1 MKSKQI
7 ILIVIIS
14 TLILLQIYSVYHE
27 VAMFGWTLKSKIT
40 SIIAFVI
47 WSMLI
52 VSLSLRKKLYFK
64 SWILSKMNFLMA
76 KEVTIFTS
84 EIPKDLLF
92 EKLLEVIEESD
103 FDFADSNKDTFE
115 IVATTFPNFFTWGE
129 NMYIEIS
136 SSENEISEIK
146 FTSATIFGYS
156 WKRNK
161 KNTNKFFQLFEESL
175 TI

>member
-7 ILIVIIS
+7 KLILILTAIV
-14 TLILLQIYSVYHE
+14 LLQIYSVYYE
-27 VAMFGWTLKSKIT
+27 VSTCGWTLKTKIL
-40 SIIAFVI
+40 SAISFVI
-47 WSMLI
+47 SAMLI
-52 VSLSLRKKLYFK
+52 GSLILRKKLAFK

-103 FDFADSNKDTFE
+103 FDFADSNKETFE

-136 SSENEISEIK
+136 VDKNEMSEIK

-156 WKRNK
+156 WKRNR